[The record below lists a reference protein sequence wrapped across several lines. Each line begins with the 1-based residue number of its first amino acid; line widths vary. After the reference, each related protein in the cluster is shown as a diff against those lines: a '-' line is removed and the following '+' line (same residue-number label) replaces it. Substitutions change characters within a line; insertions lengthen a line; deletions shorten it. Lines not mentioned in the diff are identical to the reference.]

1 MTEIVASFE
10 IKRWDAEV
18 YQEPAEGQTLSQV
31 LVEKEFSGAVTGT
44 SVARLLAAR
53 SEGGQGYVA
62 SERFEGSVDGRS
74 GALVYQH
81 GGIVGG
87 GVGTS
92 FGNVVPGCGTGELEG
107 ATGSVEFRHD
117 ENGAAVTFVL
127 TFVGA

>member
-74 GALVYQH
+74 GAWSISTAASWAA
-81 GGIVGG
+81 GWGRRS
-87 GVGTS
+87 GTS
-92 FGNVVPGCGTGELEG
+92 FLVAARANSRGRRGRWSSGTTRTAL
-107 ATGSVEFRHD
+107 R
-117 ENGAAVTFVL
+117 
-127 TFVGA
+127 